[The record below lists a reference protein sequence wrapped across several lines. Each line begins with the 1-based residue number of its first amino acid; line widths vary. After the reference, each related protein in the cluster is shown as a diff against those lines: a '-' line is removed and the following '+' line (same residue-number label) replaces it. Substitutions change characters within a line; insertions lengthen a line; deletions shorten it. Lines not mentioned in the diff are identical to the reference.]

1 MARRSNA
8 ATAQDLVRIFR
19 GNIGSLES
27 ADTMLSLD
35 GFVSKHEIL
44 LKEILEQT
52 LRPTSTLLREAVSL
66 VWPSLPPLEVKSFCK
81 HMHEV
86 FKVLFTK
93 SRNMTTG
100 DRYADSVGKMCVL
113 I

>member
-1 MARRSNA
+1 MAFDCFFMLLCCWKFPQRRLKCEDTLALAAMARRSNA
-8 ATAQDLVRIFR
+8 ATAKDLVRIFR

-52 LRPTSTLLREAVSL
+52 LRPTSSVLGVAQLAPSGSEKLLRPHA
-66 VWPSLPPLEVKSFCK
+66 
-81 HMHEV
+81 
-86 FKVLFTK
+86 
-93 SRNMTTG
+93 
-100 DRYADSVGKMCVL
+100 
-113 I
+113 